1 MPRRVPLRLVIVLL
15 AILGFLGAGLVM
27 VPAMMMMGI
36 AGVSE
41 STETNGLNSVTCNRI
56 AQTANTDIVLDD
68 DQLANA
74 QTVIE
79 TGVALD
85 VPAEGLVVAIATA
98 MQESTLRNLDYGDR
112 DSLGLFQQRNAWGSA
127 GERTDP
133 ATSAELFYTGGRAG
147 QPGLLDINGWEGME
161 VTTAAQAVQRS
172 AFPYAY
178 ARWESLAVSLVRS
191 VVGND
196 PLSCDRNAVGAG
208 LPDTTIGE
216 FLQIALEQQGDPY
229 VWGAVGPDSFDCSG
243 LIVYAWQNA
252 GHPLKIRTAAQM
264 MDNSTMIEPGQE
276 QPGDL
281 LFGALGERGSAG
293 HVMIVVEPGT
303 AVQAPETGR
312 NVEITKYTADNVNW
326 KLGRLNASAFAD
338 EKAVA

>member
-1 MPRRVPLRLVIVLL
+1 MERRIPLRLVIVLL
-15 AILGFLGAGLVM
+15 VILGFLGAGLVL

-36 AGVSE
+36 AGVSGDDTV
-41 STETNGLNSVTCNRI
+41 SSLSATCNPI
-56 AQTANTDIVLDD
+56 AQTADTDVVLDKA
-68 DQLANA
+68 QLANA
-74 QTVIE
+74 QTIIE

-85 VPAEGLVVAIATA
+85 VPSNGLVVAIATA
-98 MQESTLRNLDYGDR
+98 LQESTLRNLEYGDR
-112 DSLGLFQQRNAWGSA
+112 DSLGLFQQRGAWGSA
-127 GERTDP
+127 SERTDP
-133 ATSAELFYTGGRAG
+133 ATAAEMFYNGGRAG
-147 QPGLLDINGWEGME
+147 QPGLLDISDWQSME

-178 ARWESLAVSLVRS
+178 ARWEPLSVSLVRS
-191 VVGND
+191 VVGDD
-196 PLSCDRNAVGAG
+196 PLGCEKNAVGAN
-208 LPDTTIGE
+208 LPDTTIGQ
-216 FLQIALEQQGDPY
+216 FLQVALEQTGDPY
-229 VWGAVGPDSFDCSG
+229 VWGAVGPDAFDCSG
-243 LIVYAWQNA
+243 LIVYSWQKV

-312 NVEITKYTADNVNW
+312 NVEVTKYNADNVNW

-338 EKAVA
+338 EQQAA